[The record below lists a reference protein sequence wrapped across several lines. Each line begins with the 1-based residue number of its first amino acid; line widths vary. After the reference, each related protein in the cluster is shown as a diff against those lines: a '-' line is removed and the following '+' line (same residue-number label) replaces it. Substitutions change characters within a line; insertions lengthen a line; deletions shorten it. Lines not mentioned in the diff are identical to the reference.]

1 MSLVDINAMNEI
13 VDKLAQINVNILRGR
28 LERGGLLKT
37 IKMKKLYV
45 GYDSYVNTWA
55 EFLDAINLNRE
66 TARQD
71 MEVYDAFSHFLM
83 HRIDLLESCSYER
96 LVRLLPIVKKNPDN
110 KDELLEMTAKT
121 RSVDFDNN
129 LKEMKGL
136 VPDDQCVN
144 PEQCDAPKII
154 LERCGVCGV
163 TYRRKD
169 LE

>member
-71 MEVYDAFSHFLM
+71 MEVYDAFSHF
-83 HRIDLLESCSYER
+83 I
-96 LVRLLPIVKKNPDN
+96 
-110 KDELLEMTAKT
+110 
-121 RSVDFDNN
+121 
-129 LKEMKGL
+129 
-136 VPDDQCVN
+136 
-144 PEQCDAPKII
+144 
-154 LERCGVCGV
+154 
-163 TYRRKD
+163 RK
-169 LE
+169 L